1 MMRLFGLPGR
11 RPAIPRQRVLD
22 GVPCRPYVAGQHA
35 SAVSRMLLTRLVVA
49 AIIAAGLSVV
59 LPVLVV
65 LVAIG
70 PHTGGRTPDLA
81 RWLGSPL
88 AFGAMILVL
97 DYLLI
102 RGRLATA
109 ISLLNWAGRRDLA
122 DLHAATGLL
131 RVADRRT
138 AERWLA
144 EHPDPSGE
152 SPQARGWRAHLQ
164 IIAADYAAAHATI
177 RALRAAS
184 TEDAVRLDAL
194 QAQLALAQGIPF
206 DADDLRR
213 QVAALPDG
221 EVRAIL
227 AAQVAALIA
236 QARWTCGGDHL
247 GAVDWAIPLVGGRD
261 RGTLLRG
268 YWLPMGAMAI
278 VTTAVLTL
286 ISGS

>member
-1 MMRLFGLPGR
+1 MTRLFGFPRR
-11 RPAIPRQRVLD
+11 RPAPTRQRVLD
-22 GVPCRPYVAGQHA
+22 GVPCRPYRAGQHA
-35 SAVSRMLLTRLVVA
+35 GAVSRTLLSRLVASAV
-49 AIIAAGLSVV
+49 IAAGLSVI
-59 LPVLVV
+59 LPALVV
-65 LVAIG
+65 LVAVG
-70 PHTGGRTPDLA
+70 SQTGGRTPELA

-88 AFGAMILVL
+88 AFGAMILAV

-102 RGRLATA
+102 RGRLARA
-109 ISLLNWAGRRDLA
+109 ISVLNWAGRRDLA

-131 RVADRRT
+131 RVADPRT

-152 SPQARGWRAHLQ
+152 SPQLRGWRAHLQ
-164 IIAADYAAAHATI
+164 IITGDYAGAHATI
-177 RALRAAS
+177 RAIPAAS
-184 TEDAVRLDAL
+184 AEDAVRLDAL

-221 EVRAIL
+221 EGRATL
-227 AAQVAALIA
+227 AAEVAALVA

-278 VTTAVLTL
+278 VTTAALTL
-286 ISGS
+286 LSGG